1 MICQYKKKSFT
12 LVEAILTTVIMAI
25 LAAVV
30 LPHFIK
36 EGFIKGLTMRGI
48 VSQAA
53 SDIRY
58 TRQLAITNSARYL
71 IKFDFSLKKYN
82 IYKDSISSGNQIGE
96 TKKIPEDITY
106 SGTDQFD
113 FYALGNCVFFGTG
126 TFLSFG
132 ASQYKISVESPTGAV
147 VIEKIP

>member
-1 MICQYKKKSFT
+1 M
-12 LVEAILTTVIMAI
+12 TTVIMSI

-36 EGFIKGLTMRGI
+36 EGFIKGLTLRSI
-48 VSQAA
+48 ASQSA

-58 TRQLAITNSARYL
+58 TRQLAITNSSRYL
-71 IKFDFSLKKYN
+71 IKFDFSLKEYN
-82 IYKDSISSGNQIGE
+82 IYKDSIFSGNQIGE
-96 TKKIPEDITY
+96 TKRIPEGIIY

-113 FYALGNCVFFGTG
+113 FYALGNCVFSGTG
-126 TFLSFG
+126 TFLSSG

-147 VIEKIP
+147 VIEKIS